1 MKLNIKSGLIVLALF
16 TLTACAVDKGQ
27 FQQEQALN
35 QTLRKV
41 NQSDREVTR
50 RESEVTRRESEVKIA
65 ATTLA
70 AVQAAL
76 AKAKQEQQKARTD
89 FESLYGSLYCIHQH
103 Q

>member
-50 RESEVTRRESEVKIA
+50 RESEVKIA